1 MGSDGNK
8 TTHFSL
14 TGTDGSN
21 GHWKANFWN
30 PKTKVSSINIRSSQ
44 EKVPNADLA
53 NLAKVYIGAVYEGVG
68 VKEKLCGTMPATVHN
83 STVYNIKCDDDVVG
97 DYVKI
102 QTGRVDFMLAF
113 SDVSVIATGKYG
125 GKMFNKD

>member
-1 MGSDGNK
+1 
-8 TTHFSL
+8 
-14 TGTDGSN
+14 
-21 GHWKANFWN
+21 
-30 PKTKVSSINIRSSQ
+30 
-44 EKVPNADLA
+44 
-53 NLAKVYIGAVYEGVG
+53 
-68 VKEKLCGTMPATVHN
+68 MPATVHN
-83 STVYNIKCDDDVVG
+83 STVYNIKCDGDVVG